1 MARWRGHIRF
11 DLLAWKAA
19 QLAHYYDDALLVIEK
34 NTADT
39 KKDMVETE
47 GDHSGTIIDEIADYY
62 PNMYIRETSVDQ
74 VTKKVTNIYGFHINV
89 QTKEYVIDN
98 FVAYVEDML
107 YNEPDK
113 QAFDEILIY
122 ERDEDGKLGNVK
134 GKNNHDDIVMSTG
147 IGLYVSQKMP
157 LPTWRATKSRR
168 GTMVKAGTE
177 ADL

>member
-1 MARWRGHIRF
+1 
-11 DLLAWKAA
+11 
-19 QLAHYYDDALLVIEK
+19 
-34 NTADT
+34 
-39 KKDMVETE
+39 
-47 GDHSGTIIDEIADYY
+47 
-62 PNMYIRETSVDQ
+62 MYIRETSVDQ
-74 VTKKVTNIYGFHINV
+74 VTKKVTNIYGFHTNV

-113 QAFDEILIY
+113 QAFDEMLIY

-157 LPTWRATKSRR
+157 LPTWRATKSRK